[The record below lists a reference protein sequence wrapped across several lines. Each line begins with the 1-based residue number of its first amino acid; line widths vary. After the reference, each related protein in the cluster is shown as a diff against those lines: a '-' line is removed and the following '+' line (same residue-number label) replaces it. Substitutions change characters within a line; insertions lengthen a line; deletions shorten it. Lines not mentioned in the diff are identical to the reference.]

1 MCVVAGKDRLCQN
14 ELDDAMKRYCP
25 GLLIVSALALSLVSP
40 TCMTLMGW
48 MDGGWHR
55 IPYRSIVDLV
65 PPLLPADLNRDGKIE
80 QVVLNDGIAEIQQS
94 GVTLWVTPLGWDV
107 IQAQISDLNLDGQ
120 PEVALLVW
128 RDFAPWPIDAYLPV
142 PGRIKEFHNHNGKS
156 SHLILIGWR
165 RQEFAEIWAG
175 SALANP
181 LLAFAA
187 ADINNDNQQELVTI
201 ETSYDASLWQ
211 SQEIAIWKWNGFGF
225 TLLSR
230 GPEGYLLSLSPICI
244 SNGVD
249 LILAQGTI
257 RR

>member
-1 MCVVAGKDRLCQN
+1 MFFNIHMCVVAGKDRLCQN

-40 TCMTLMGW
+40 TCLTLMGW

-65 PPLLPADLNRDGKIE
+65 PLLLPDDLNRDGKIE

-128 RDFAPWPIDAYLPV
+128 RDFTPWPIDAYLPV
-142 PGRIKEFHNHNGKS
+142 PGRIKDFHNHNGKS
-156 SHLILIGWR
+156 SHLILI
-165 RQEFAEIWAG
+165 
-175 SALANP
+175 
-181 LLAFAA
+181 
-187 ADINNDNQQELVTI
+187 
-201 ETSYDASLWQ
+201 SLWQ

-230 GPEGYLLSLSPICI
+230 GPEGYLLSLNPICI

-249 LILAQGTI
+249 LILVQGTI